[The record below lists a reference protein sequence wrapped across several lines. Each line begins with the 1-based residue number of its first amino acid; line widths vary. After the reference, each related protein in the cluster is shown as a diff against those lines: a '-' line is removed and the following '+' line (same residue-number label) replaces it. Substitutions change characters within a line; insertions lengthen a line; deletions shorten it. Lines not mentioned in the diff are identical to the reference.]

1 VVTSKKLAT
10 ILVILATIFTIF
22 AKPIQLNCGTSFFS
36 QATFFSFYHMIHLSN
51 IFFLSLANVFLC
63 MTTPFYRKGLL
74 ITMPRGHKTRP
85 CAFNNHGTPPPP
97 KKNCISFSFFLNL
110 SNNLF
115 FGAQGNL
122 CSFFSAGC
130 RSCTVQA
137 LVQGAC
143 QPPQTGPSHL
153 VFVSV

>member
-22 AKPIQLNCGTSFFS
+22 AKPIQLNCGTSLFS
-36 QATFFSFYHMIHLSN
+36 QATFFFILPYDSFVQH
-51 IFFLSLANVFLC
+51 FFLSLANVFLC

-97 KKNCISFSFFLNL
+97 PKKTAYHFPFLKFEQQ
-110 SNNLF
+110 SIFWGTRQPMFLF
-115 FGAQGNL
+115 F
-122 CSFFSAGC
+122 C
-130 RSCTVQA
+130 RV
-137 LVQGAC
+137 
-143 QPPQTGPSHL
+143 P
-153 VFVSV
+153 

>member
-36 QATFFSFYHMIHLSN
+36 QATFFFILPYDSFVQH
-51 IFFLSLANVFLC
+51 FFLSLANVFLC

-85 CAFNNHGTPPPP
+85 CAFNNHGTPPSP
-97 KKNCISFSFFLNL
+97 KTAYHFPFLNL

-115 FGAQGNL
+115 FGAQGNP